1 MKVLK
6 FGGSSLADAQR
17 YLKVYEISAKTHLSD
32 DCKGAAVVLSAPKGV
47 TNALSLLC
55 EQASIGKDFRELF
68 AKLDMTLHGI
78 ANDLNTSL
86 PGFNFNDV
94 DAYITGRLTLLEQQ
108 LNGIS
113 LLRICPDQVTASILS
128 VGEYISVRIFS
139 AILTVNNIDNLIID
153 PVDYIVAEGDYLDS
167 LAVLS
172 DCRARFSEV
181 PSDGSKLLIMPGFV
195 AANELGEKVTLGRNG
210 SDYSAAILAACINAS
225 CCEIWT
231 DVDGVYN
238 ADPNQVEGA
247 VLLDKLTYQ
256 EAMELSY
263 FGAKVLHP
271 KTIGPIAQFGIPC
284 LIRNTLNPAA
294 PGTLISHEASEKWT
308 SVKGISHLE
317 DISMFNIS
325 GPGMKGMVGMASRIF
340 DVISKGNISI
350 SLITQS
356 SSEYSISFC
365 IAQKDA
371 MRAKELLEENFAL
384 ELANHLLE
392 AIEVREDLAIVTL
405 VGDGMR
411 HSKGLAAKFFKSLA
425 QARVNNVAIAQG
437 SSERSIST
445 VIENSKAKKAVKI
458 IHQNFFT
465 QILSIDAFL
474 IGVGTVGKE
483 LLRQIGEQQQA
494 LLKRNIQLNVYGV
507 VNSKHCLL
515 VPAGIDLSQ
524 DIKAQLNNTTE
535 SFSIDRLAKFVSNNS
550 LTNPVIIDCTSNKK
564 IASLYVYMM
573 QAGFHV
579 VTPNKKA
586 NTGDYADYI
595 TLKKTS
601 QQYNRQY
608 LYETTVGAGLPVI
621 DNLQKLVIAGD
632 KLEKFEGIL
641 SGSLSYVFGKLDEGM
656 SISQATLIAKKN
668 GFTEPDPRDDLSG
681 MDVARKLLIMARE
694 SGLMLELS
702 DIEIESV
709 LPEWFNAKGDVNEF
723 MANLPK
729 LDQHISELALAAKD
743 EGKVLRYVGSISE
756 GHCKVS
762 IQSVSLDHPLAA
774 VKDGENALA
783 IHSKYYQPIPF
794 VIRGYGAGAT
804 VTAAGVFADI
814 LRTMPIQLEFN

>member
-6 FGGSSLADAQR
+6 FGGSSLADATR
-17 YLKVYEISAKTHLSD
+17 YLKVYEISIHAHKSS

-55 EQASIGKDFRELF
+55 EKASVGKDFGELL
-68 AKLDMTLHGI
+68 AKLNMTLHGI
-78 ANDLNTSL
+78 SSELQNTL
-86 PGFNFNDV
+86 PGFDFDAV
-94 DAYITGRLTLLEQQ
+94 DAYITERLTLLEQQ

-128 VGEYISVRIFS
+128 MGEYVSVNIFS
-139 AILTVNNIDNLIID
+139 AIMSAYNIHNLIID
-153 PVDYIVAEGDYLDS
+153 PVDYIVAEGNYLDS
-167 LAVLS
+167 LAILS
-172 DCRARFSEV
+172 DSRARFSDV
-181 PSDGSKLLIMPGFV
+181 ATDGSVLLIMPGFV

-271 KTIGPIAQFGIPC
+271 KTIGPIAQFSIPC
-284 LIRNTLNPAA
+284 LIRNTLNPSA
-294 PGTLISHEASEKWT
+294 PGTLISHQASEKWT

-317 DISMFNIS
+317 DIAMFNLS

-365 IAQKDA
+365 IGQKDA
-371 MRAKELLEENFAL
+371 IKARDLLEENFAL

-392 AIEVREDLAIVTL
+392 PIEVREDLAIVTL

-411 HSKGLAAKFFKSLA
+411 QSRGLAAKFFKALA
-425 QARVNNVAIAQG
+425 QARVNNIAIAQG

-445 VIENSKAKKAVKI
+445 VIENNKAKKAVKV

-474 IGVGTVGKE
+474 IGIGTVGRE
-483 LLRQIGEQQQA
+483 LLRQIGKQQKA
-494 LLKRNIQLNVYGV
+494 LLARNIQLNVYGIA
-507 VNSKHCLL
+507 NSKQCLL
-515 VPAGIDLSQ
+515 ESTGIDLSQ
-524 DIKAQLNNTTE
+524 DVKALLKQSTE
-535 SFSIDRLAKFVSNNS
+535 MFNIDGLAKFVSNNS

-586 NTGDYADYI
+586 NTGDYADYL
-595 TLKKTS
+595 TLKKTAL
-601 QQYNRQY
+601 QCNRQY

-632 KLEKFEGIL
+632 RLEKFEGIL

-656 SISQATLIAKKN
+656 SISEATLTAKKN

-694 SGLMLELS
+694 SGLALELS

-709 LPEWFNAKGDVNEF
+709 LPPWFDASGDVDAF

-729 LDQHISELALAAKD
+729 LNQHVGELAQKAK
-743 EGKVLRYVGSISE
+743 EQGKVLRYVGSIS
-756 GHCKVS
+756 GGKCKVS
-762 IQSVSLDHPLAA
+762 IQSVDHTHPLAA

-783 IHSKYYQPIPF
+783 IHSQYYQPIPF

-814 LRTMPIQLEFN
+814 LRTMPIQLEYN

>member
-1 MKVLK
+1 M
-6 FGGSSLADAQR
+6 
-17 YLKVYEISAKTHLSD
+17 
-32 DCKGAAVVLSAPKGV
+32 
-47 TNALSLLC
+47 
-55 EQASIGKDFRELF
+55 
-68 AKLDMTLHGI
+68 
-78 ANDLNTSL
+78 
-86 PGFNFNDV
+86 
-94 DAYITGRLTLLEQQ
+94 
-108 LNGIS
+108 
-113 LLRICPDQVTASILS
+113 S
-128 VGEYISVRIFS
+128 VNIFS
-139 AILTVNNIDNLIID
+139 AILSAHSIDNQIID
-153 PVDYIVAEGDYLDS
+153 PVDYIVAEGAYLDS
-167 LAVLS
+167 LALLS
-172 DCRARFSEV
+172 ESRARFADV
-181 PSDGSKLLIMPGFV
+181 CADGSKLLIMPGFV
-195 AANELGEKVTLGRNG
+195 AVNEFGEKVTLGRNG
-210 SDYSAAILAACINAS
+210 SDYSAAILAACINAN

-294 PGTLISHEASEKWT
+294 PGTLISHQASDKWT

-317 DISMFNIS
+317 DIAMFNLS

-371 MRAKELLEENFAL
+371 HRARDLLEDNFAL
-384 ELANHLLE
+384 ELSNHLLE
-392 AIEVREDLAIVTL
+392 PIEVRQDLAIVTL

-411 HSKGLAAKFFKSLA
+411 QSTGLAAKFFKALA

-465 QILSIDAFL
+465 QILNIDAFL
-474 IGVGTVGKE
+474 IGVGTVGEE
-483 LLRQIGEQQQA
+483 LLRQIGQQQEA
-494 LLKRNIQLNVYGV
+494 LLARNIKLTVYGV
-507 VNSKHCLL
+507 ANSKQCLL
-515 VPAGIDLSQ
+515 NPLGIDLKHA
-524 DIKAQLNNTTE
+524 IKPQLAE
-535 SFSIDRLAKFVSNNS
+535 VKEPFSVDRLAKFVSANS
-550 LTNPVIIDCTSNKK
+550 LTNPVVIDCTSNKK

-573 QAGFHV
+573 KAGFHV

-586 NTGDYADYI
+586 NTGDYADYL

-601 QQYNRQY
+601 LQCNRQY

-641 SGSLSYVFGKLDEGM
+641 SGSLSYVFGKLEEGK
-656 SISQATLIAKKN
+656 SIAEATLTAKKN

-694 SGLMLELS
+694 SGLALELS
-702 DIEIESV
+702 DIDIEPV
-709 LPEWFNAKGDVNEF
+709 IPTWFDSSGDIDTF
-723 MANLPK
+723 LANLPK
-729 LDQHISELALAAKD
+729 LNQYIAELVLAAKD
-743 EGKVLRYVGSISE
+743 KGEVLRYVGSIAA
-756 GHCKVS
+756 GKCKVS
-762 IQSVSLDHPLAA
+762 IQSVPLSHPLAA
-774 VKDGENALA
+774 VKNGENALA

-814 LRTMPIQLEFN
+814 LRTMPMQLEFK

>member
-6 FGGSSLADAQR
+6 FGGSSLADATR
-17 YLKVYEISAKTHLSD
+17 YLNVYEISVSTHKSE

-55 EQASIGKDFRELF
+55 EKAGAGNDFGELF
-68 AKLDMTLHGI
+68 AKLNMTLHGI
-78 ANDLNTSL
+78 AEELKSKL
-86 PGFNFNDV
+86 PGFDFARV
-94 DAYITGRLTLLEQQ
+94 DTYITERLALLQQQ
-108 LNGIS
+108 LEGIR
-113 LLRICPDQVTASILS
+113 LLKICPDQVTASILS
-128 VGEYISVRIFS
+128 MGEYVSVEIFS
-139 AILTVNNIDNLIID
+139 AIMNAHGVNNLIVD

-167 LAVLS
+167 LAILS
-172 DCRARFSEV
+172 DCRARFSDI
-181 PSDGSKLLIMPGFV
+181 PSDGSLLLIMPGFV
-195 AANELGEKVTLGRNG
+195 AANEQGEKVTLGRNG

-284 LIRNTLNPAA
+284 LIRNTLNTVA

-317 DISMFNIS
+317 DIAMFNLS

-365 IAQKDA
+365 IAEKDA
-371 MRAKELLEENFAL
+371 LRAKELLEENFAL

-392 AIEVREDLAIVTL
+392 PIEVREDLAIVTL

-411 HSKGLAAKFFKSLA
+411 QSTGLAAKFFKSLA

-465 QILSIDAFL
+465 QMLSIDAFL
-474 IGVGTVGKE
+474 IGVGTVGLE
-483 LLRQIGEQQQA
+483 LLSQISKQQEA
-494 LLKRNIQLNVYGV
+494 LLGRNIQLNVYGIA
-507 VNSKHCLL
+507 NSKRCLL
-515 VPAGIDLSQ
+515 QNTGIDLSVN
-524 DIKAQLNNTTE
+524 IKQQLKQCTE
-535 SFSIDRLAKFVSNNS
+535 NFSVERLANFVSNNS
-550 LTNPVIIDCTSNKK
+550 LTNPVIIDCTSNKQ

-573 QAGFHV
+573 KAGFHV

-586 NTGDYADYI
+586 NTGDYADYL
-595 TLKKTS
+595 TLKKTALQCS
-601 QQYNRQY
+601 RQY

-632 KLEKFEGIL
+632 RLEKFEGIL

-656 SISQATLIAKKN
+656 SISEATKTAKKN

-694 SGLMLELS
+694 SGLSLELS

-709 LPEWFNAKGDVNEF
+709 LPSWFDASGDVDNF
-723 MANLPK
+723 MKNLPK
-729 LDQHISELALAAKD
+729 LDQHVGELAQKAK
-743 EGKVLRYVGSISE
+743 EESKVLRYVGSISE
-756 GHCKVS
+756 GNCKVS
-762 IQSVSLDHPLAA
+762 IQAVNHSHPLAA

-783 IHSKYYQPIPF
+783 IHSQYYSPIPF

>member
-6 FGGSSLADAQR
+6 FGGSSLADATR
-17 YLKVYEISAKTHLSD
+17 YLKVYDISSKAHSSD

-55 EQASIGKDFRELF
+55 EQASQGKDFGELF
-68 AKLDMTLHGI
+68 AKLHMTLHGI
-78 ANDLNTSL
+78 ANELNQTL
-86 PGFNFNDV
+86 LGFDFAGVNTF
-94 DAYITGRLTLLEQQ
+94 ITERLELLEQQ
-108 LNGIS
+108 LNGIK
-113 LLRICPDQVTASILS
+113 LLQTCPDQVTASILS
-128 VGEYISVRIFS
+128 MGEYVSVNIFS
-139 AILTVNNIDNLIID
+139 AILNANNISNIIID
-153 PVDYIVAEGDYLDS
+153 PVDYIVADGDYLDS
-167 LAVLS
+167 LALLS
-172 DCRARFSEV
+172 ESRARFSEV
-181 PSDGSKLLIMPGFV
+181 PSDGSQFLVMPGFV

-238 ADPNQVEGA
+238 ADPNQVDGA

-284 LIRNTLNPAA
+284 LIRNTLNPSA
-294 PGTLISHEASEKWT
+294 PGTLISNEASEKWT

-317 DISMFNIS
+317 NIAMFNLS

-365 IAQKDA
+365 IAEKDSIK
-371 MRAKELLEENFAL
+371 AKELLEENFAL
-384 ELANHLLE
+384 ELTNHFLE
-392 AIEVREDLAIVTL
+392 PIEVRSNLAIVTL

-411 HSKGLAAKFFKSLA
+411 HSKGLAAKFFKALA

-445 VIENSKAKKAVKI
+445 VIENSKAKKAVKV

-465 QILSIDAFL
+465 NTLSIDAFL
-474 IGVGTVGKE
+474 IGVGLVGSE
-483 LLRQIGEQQQA
+483 LLSQISKQQSS
-494 LLKRNIQLNVYGV
+494 LLTRNINLTVYGIA
-507 VNSKHCLL
+507 NSKQCLL
-515 VPAGIDLSQ
+515 DPNGIDLAS
-524 DIKAQLNNTTE
+524 DYKAQLAQQTT
-535 SFSIDRLAKFVSNNS
+535 SFSVKSFKKFVSSNS
-550 LTNPVIIDCTSNKK
+550 LTNPVIIDCTSNKS
-564 IASLYVYMM
+564 IASLYISMLES
-573 QAGFHV
+573 GFHV

-586 NTGDYADYI
+586 NTSSFASYQA
-595 TLKKTS
+595 LKKACL
-601 QQYNRQY
+601 QYHRQY

-656 SISQATLIAKKN
+656 SLSQATLLAKDN

-694 SGLMLELS
+694 SGLTLELE

-709 LPEWFNAKGDVNEF
+709 LPDWFDADGSVDEF
-723 MANLPK
+723 MQNLPK
-729 LDQHISELALAAKD
+729 LDEHVATMLAQAA
-743 EGKVLRYVGSISE
+743 ENNQVLRYVGSIE
-756 GHCKVS
+756 NGKCRVA
-762 IQSVSLDHPLAA
+762 IQSVSQSNPLAA

-783 IHSKYYQPIPF
+783 IHSRYYQPIPF

-814 LRTMPIQLEFN
+814 LRTLPIQLEYN

>member
-6 FGGSSLADAQR
+6 FGGSSLADATR
-17 YLKVYEISAKTHLSD
+17 YLRVFEISVNTHQSKAD
-32 DCKGAAVVLSAPKGV
+32 MGAAVVLSAPKGV

-55 EQASIGKDFRELF
+55 EQAKSGKDYRELL

-78 ANDLNTSL
+78 ATELNETLS
-86 PGFNFNDV
+86 GFEYERVSQF
-94 DAYITGRLTLLEQQ
+94 ISERLELLGQQ
-108 LNGIS
+108 LQGIS
-113 LLRICPDQVTASILS
+113 LLKSCPDQVTAGILS
-128 VGEYISVRIFS
+128 MGEYVSVNIFS
-139 AILTVNNIDNLIID
+139 AILTAHNVDNLIID
-153 PVDYIVAEGDYLDS
+153 PVEYIVAEGEYLDS
-167 LAVLS
+167 LALLS
-172 DCRARFSEV
+172 ESRARFADV
-181 PSDGSKLLIMPGFV
+181 NSDGSQLLVMPGFV
-195 AANELGEKVTLGRNG
+195 AANEIGEKVTLGRNG
-210 SDYSAAILAACINAS
+210 SDYSAAILAACINAN

-238 ADPNQVEGA
+238 ADPNQVDGA

-284 LIRNTLNPAA
+284 LIRNTLTPAA
-294 PGTLISHEASEKWT
+294 PGTLISHQASEKWT

-317 DISMFNIS
+317 DIAMFNLS

-371 MRAKELLEENFAL
+371 LRARELLEENFAL
-384 ELANHLLE
+384 ELSNQLLE
-392 AIEVREDLAIVTL
+392 PIEVREDLAIVTL

-411 HSKGLAAKFFKSLA
+411 HSKGLAAKFFKALA

-465 QILSIDAFL
+465 QILNIDAFL
-474 IGVGTVGKE
+474 IGVGTVGEE
-483 LLRQIGEQQQA
+483 LLRQIGQQQEA
-494 LLKRNIQLNVYGV
+494 LLDRNIKLTVYGIA
-507 VNSKHCLL
+507 NSKQCLL
-515 VPAGIDLSQ
+515 SPIGVDLQ
-524 DIKAQLNNTTE
+524 ADTQAQLAQATE
-535 SFSIDRLAKFVSNNS
+535 SFSVDRLAKFVTANS
-550 LTNPVIIDCTSNKK
+550 LTNPVVIDCTSNKK

-573 QAGFHV
+573 KAGFHV

-586 NTGDYADYI
+586 NTGDYADYLA
-595 TLKKTS
+595 LKKTS
-601 QQYNRQY
+601 LECNRQY

-632 KLEKFEGIL
+632 ELQKFEGIL

-656 SISQATLIAKKN
+656 SITEATLTAKKN

-694 SGLMLELS
+694 SGLSLELS
-702 DIEIESV
+702 DIDIEPV
-709 LPEWFNAKGDVNEF
+709 TPEWFDDSGDVDSFLER
-723 MANLPK
+723 LPK
-729 LDQHISELALAAKD
+729 LNQHIAELAIAAK
-743 EGKVLRYVGSISE
+743 EKQEVLRYVGSIAN
-756 GHCKVS
+756 GKCKVS
-762 IQSVSLDHPLAA
+762 IQSVPLSHPLAA

-814 LRTMPIQLEFN
+814 LRTMPMQLEFK

>member
-6 FGGSSLADAQR
+6 FGGSSLADATR
-17 YLKVYEISAKTHLSD
+17 YMRVLEISVDTHQAE
-32 DCKGAAVVLSAPKGV
+32 GAAVVLSAPKGV

-55 EQASIGKDFRELF
+55 EQAESGADYGELF
-68 AKLDMTLHGI
+68 AKLNMTLHGI
-78 ANDLNTSL
+78 ADDLNSTL
-86 PGFNFNDV
+86 DNFSY
-94 DAYITGRLTLLEQQ
+94 APLSEFITEKLAVLEQQ
-108 LNGIS
+108 LRGIS
-113 LLRICPDQVTASILS
+113 LLKTCPDQVTATILS
-128 VGEYISVRIFS
+128 VGEYVSVRIFS
-139 AILTVNNIDNLIID
+139 KILNAKGVLNTIID
-153 PVDYIVAEGDYLDS
+153 PVEHIVAHGDYLDS
-167 LAVLS
+167 IADLS
-172 DCRARFSEV
+172 ASKARFSDV
-181 PSDGSKLLIMPGFV
+181 DTSGASLIIMPGFV
-195 AANELGEKVTLGRNG
+195 AVNELGEKVTLGRNG
-210 SDYSAAILAACINAS
+210 SDYSAAILAACIDAS

-238 ADPNQVEGA
+238 ADPNQVDGA

-271 KTIGPIAQFGIPC
+271 KTIGPIAQYSIPC

-317 DISMFNIS
+317 NVVMFNIA

-340 DVISKGNISI
+340 DVISTGNISI

-365 IAQKDA
+365 IQNKDTD
-371 MRAKELLEENFAL
+371 RALDLLEDSFAL
-384 ELANHLLE
+384 ELSNQLLE
-392 AIEVREDLAIVTL
+392 PIEVRRELAIVTL

-411 HSKGLAAKFFKSLA
+411 QSQGMAAKFFSALA

-445 VIENSKAKKAVKI
+445 VIENAKAKKAVKV

-465 QILSIDAFL
+465 KKHTIDAFL
-474 IGVGTVGKE
+474 VGCGNVGVE
-483 LLRQIGEQQQA
+483 LLRQIAQQQA
-494 LLKRNIQLNVYGV
+494 ALMARDIRLKVFGIANSRQLLLNT
-507 VNSKHCLL
+507 K
-515 VPAGIDLSQ
+515 GIDLNA
-524 DIKAQLNNTTE
+524 DWNA
-535 SFSIDRLAKFVSNNS
+535 DLAKVDEAFSVARIHKFANDNS
-550 LTNPVIIDCTSNKK
+550 LVNPVIIDCTSSDV
-564 IASLYVYMM
+564 IADLYVEMM
-573 QAGFHV
+573 NSGCHV

-586 NTGDYADYI
+586 NTSSM
-595 TLKKTS
+595 S
-601 QQYNRQY
+601 QYRMLQRTMQQTNRQY

-621 DNLQKLVIAGD
+621 DNLQKLVAAGD
-632 KLEKFEGIL
+632 ELESFEGIL

-656 SISQATLIAKKN
+656 SLSEATLIAKKN

-694 SGLMLELS
+694 SGLELELS

-709 LPEWFNAKGDVNEF
+709 LPSNFDASGNVDTF
-723 MANLPK
+723 LANLPSLDESLK
-729 LDQHISELALAAKD
+729 LRVESAKEL
-743 EGKVLRYVGSISE
+743 GKVLRYVGSIKESK
-756 GHCKVS
+756 CKVS
-762 IQSVSLDHPLAA
+762 IQEVPLVHPLAA

-804 VTAAGVFADI
+804 VTAAGVFADV
-814 LRTMPIQLEFN
+814 LRTMPWTQDFA